1 MSSVDQRPI
10 SVGPTNGTSLNDND
24 RFLPNGEQAP
34 LSDGDRLHVGAWT
47 TITIT
52 LGQ

>member
-1 MSSVDQRPI
+1 MSSVEQRAI
-10 SVGPTNGTSLNDND
+10 SVGSTNGTSLDDND
-24 RFLPNGEQAP
+24 RFLPNGEEAP

-47 TITIT
+47 TIT